1 MSTFGAWIK
10 AARPRTLPLSLS
22 GIFVGLALTVEHG
35 NMAPLAVIGCIVTT
49 ICFQVLSN
57 FANDLGDGMKGTDNA
72 ARIGPMRAVQSGEIS
87 IQQMKI
93 GVVVLGILSMLSAAI
108 VIASAPAIH
117 SGNGLIFYAVLALLC
132 VVAAIT
138 YTVGK
143 KAYGYHGLGDLMVF
157 LFFGIVAVSG
167 TKHLFE
173 EGVALNEL
181 LGALA
186 IGAWSTMVLNLN
198 NMRDIANDAAS
209 GKRTMVVLLG
219 SKNAKR
225 YHYVLAFLGCNAWII
240 LLYRCAIETENY
252 FILMAGLPVLLF
264 ATHIAQVI
272 RIIVPK
278 AFDPELKK
286 VALSTFFA
294 SILYYTLSYL

>member
-1 MSTFGAWIK
+1 MSTIGAWIK

-22 GIFVGLALTVEHG
+22 GIFVGLALSVEHG

-93 GVVVLGILSMLSAAI
+93 GVVVLGILSVLSAAI

-264 ATHIAQVI
+264 AKHIAQVI
-272 RIIVPK
+272 RIIEPK

>member
-1 MSTFGAWIK
+1 MSTIGAWIK

-22 GIFVGLALTVEHG
+22 GIFVGLALSVEHG

-72 ARIGPMRAVQSGEIS
+72 ERIGPMRAVQSGEIS

-93 GVVVLGILSMLSAAI
+93 GVIVLGILSMLSAGF

-181 LGALA
+181 LGAIA

-198 NMRDIANDAAS
+198 NMRDITNDAKS

-225 YHYVLAFLGCNAWII
+225 YHYLLAFLGCSAWII

-264 ATHIAQVI
+264 AKHIAQVI
-272 RIIVPK
+272 RIKEPK

-294 SILYYTLSYL
+294 SILYYALSYL

>member
-93 GVVVLGILSMLSAAI
+93 GVIVLGILSILSAGV

-132 VVAAIT
+132 VFAAIT

-272 RIIVPK
+272 RITEPK

>member
-1 MSTFGAWIK
+1 MSTIGAWTK

-22 GIFVGLALTVEHG
+22 GIFVGLALSVEHG

-72 ARIGPMRAVQSGEIS
+72 ERIGPMRAVQSGEIS

-93 GVVVLGILSMLSAAI
+93 GVIVLGILSMLSAGV

-181 LGALA
+181 LGAIA

-198 NMRDIANDAAS
+198 NMRDVTNDAAS
-209 GKRTMVVLLG
+209 GKRTLVVLLG

-225 YHYVLAFLGCNAWII
+225 YHYVLAFLGCSAWII

-252 FILMAGLPVLLF
+252 FILTAGLPVLLF

-272 RIIVPK
+272 RITKPK

-294 SILYYTLSYL
+294 SILYYALSYL

>member
-1 MSTFGAWIK
+1 MSTFSAWIK

-35 NMAPLAVIGCIVTT
+35 NMAPMAVIGCIVTT
-49 ICFQVLSN
+49 ICFQILSN

-72 ARIGPMRAVQSGEIS
+72 ARIGPTRAVQSGEIS
-87 IQQMKI
+87 IHQMKM
-93 GVVVLGILSMLSAAI
+93 GVIVLGILSVLSAGV
-108 VIASAPAIH
+108 VISSAPAIQ
-117 SGNGLIFYAVLALLC
+117 SGNGIIFYAVLALLC
-132 VVAAIT
+132 VFAAIT

-157 LFFGIVAVSG
+157 LFFGVVAVSG
-167 TKHLFE
+167 TKHLFDE
-173 EGVALNEL
+173 QFALNEL

-198 NMRDIANDAAS
+198 NMRDIENDAAS

-225 YHYVLAFLGCNAWII
+225 YHYLLAFLGCSAWII

-272 RIIVPK
+272 RIIEPK

>member
-1 MSTFGAWIK
+1 MSTIGAWIK

-22 GIFVGLALTVEHG
+22 GIFVGLALSVEHG

-72 ARIGPMRAVQSGEIS
+72 ERIGPMRAVQSGEIS

-93 GVVVLGILSMLSAAI
+93 GVIVLGILSMLSAGV

-117 SGNGLIFYAVLALLC
+117 FGNGLIFYAVLALLC

-181 LGALA
+181 LGAIA

-198 NMRDIANDAAS
+198 NMRDITNDAAS
-209 GKRTMVVLLG
+209 GKRTFVVLLG

-225 YHYVLAFLGCNAWII
+225 YHYVLAFLGCSAWII

-272 RIIVPK
+272 RITEPK

-286 VALSTFFA
+286 VALSTFCA
-294 SILYYTLSYL
+294 SILYYALSYL

>member
-93 GVVVLGILSMLSAAI
+93 GVIVLGILSVLSAAI

-272 RIIVPK
+272 RIIEPK

>member
-22 GIFVGLALTVEHG
+22 GIFVGLALTIEHG

-240 LLYRCAIETENY
+240 LLDRCAIETENY

-272 RIIVPK
+272 RITEPK

>member
-35 NMAPLAVIGCIVTT
+35 NMAPMAVMGCIVTT
-49 ICFQVLSN
+49 ICFQILSN

-72 ARIGPMRAVQSGEIS
+72 ERIGPTRAVQSGEIS
-87 IQQMKI
+87 IQQMKM
-93 GVVVLGILSMLSAAI
+93 GVIALGILSVLSAVV
-108 VIASAPAIH
+108 VIYSAPAIH
-117 SGNGLIFYAVLALLC
+117 SGNGIIFYGVLALLC
-132 VVAAIT
+132 VFAAIT

-157 LFFGIVAVSG
+157 LFFGVVAVSG
-167 TKHLFE
+167 TKHLFDE
-173 EGVALNEL
+173 QFALNEL
-181 LGALA
+181 LGAVA

-198 NMRDIANDAAS
+198 NMRDIDNDAAS

-225 YHYVLAFLGCNAWII
+225 YHYLLAFLGSCAWII
-240 LLYRCAIETENY
+240 LLYLRTIETQNY
-252 FILMAGLPVLLF
+252 LLLIAGIPLVLF
-264 ATHIAQVI
+264 AKHIAQVTTI
-272 RIIVPK
+272 NEAK

-294 SILYYTLSYL
+294 SILFYALSYH

>member
-22 GIFVGLALTVEHG
+22 GIFVGLALSVERG

-72 ARIGPMRAVQSGEIS
+72 ERIGPMRAVQSGEIS

-93 GVVVLGILSMLSAAI
+93 GVIVLGILSMLSAGV

-132 VVAAIT
+132 VFAAIT

-272 RIIVPK
+272 RIIEPK

>member
-1 MSTFGAWIK
+1 MSTLGAWIK

-22 GIFVGLALTVEHG
+22 GIILGLGLTVGHG
-35 NMAPLAVIGCIVTT
+35 NTAPIAVIGCLLTT

-72 ARIGPMRAVQSGEIS
+72 QRIGPARAVQSGEIS
-87 IQQMKI
+87 IRQMKMA
-93 GVVVLGILSMLSAAI
+93 VSVLGILSVLSAGTLI
-108 VIASAPAIH
+108 YVAPAIH
-117 SGNGLIFYAVLALLC
+117 SINGIIFYTVLALLC
-132 VVAAIT
+132 VLAAIT

-157 LFFGIVAVSG
+157 LFFGMVAVSG

-173 EGVALNEL
+173 ETYSINEL
-181 LGALA
+181 LGALS

-225 YHYVLAFLGCNAWII
+225 YHYLLAFLGCSAWII
-240 LLYRCAIETENY
+240 LLYRHANETQNY
-252 FILMAGLPVLLF
+252 LILIAGLPVLLF
-264 ATHIAQVI
+264 AKHIAQVI
-272 RIIVPK
+272 KIKEPK

-294 SILYYTLSYL
+294 SVLYYALSYL

>member
-1 MSTFGAWIK
+1 MSTIGAWIK

-22 GIFVGLALTVEHG
+22 GIFVGLALSVEHG

-72 ARIGPMRAVQSGEIS
+72 ERIGPMRAVQSGEIS

-93 GVVVLGILSMLSAAI
+93 GVIVLGILSMLSAGV
-108 VIASAPAIH
+108 VIASAQAIH

-181 LGALA
+181 LGAVA

-198 NMRDIANDAAS
+198 NMRDITNDAAS
-209 GKRTMVVLLG
+209 GKRTLVVLLG

-225 YHYVLAFLGCNAWII
+225 YHYVLAFLGCGAWII

-272 RIIVPK
+272 RIKEPK

-294 SILYYTLSYL
+294 SILYYALSYL

>member
-1 MSTFGAWIK
+1 MSTIGAWIK

-22 GIFVGLALTVEHG
+22 GIFVGLALSVEHG

-57 FANDLGDGMKGTDNA
+57 FANDLGDGMKGTDNSE
-72 ARIGPMRAVQSGEIS
+72 RIGPMRAVQSGEIS

-93 GVVVLGILSMLSAAI
+93 GVIVLGILSMLSAGV

-117 SGNGLIFYAVLALLC
+117 FGNGLIFYAVLALLC

-181 LGALA
+181 LGAIA

-198 NMRDIANDAAS
+198 NMRDITNDAAS

-225 YHYVLAFLGCNAWII
+225 YHYVLAFLGSSAWII
-240 LLYRCAIETENY
+240 LLYRCAIETENH

-272 RIIVPK
+272 RITEPK

-294 SILYYTLSYL
+294 SILYYALSYL

>member
-22 GIFVGLALTVEHG
+22 GIFVGLALTIEHG

-93 GVVVLGILSMLSAAI
+93 GVIVLGILSVLSAAI

-272 RIIVPK
+272 RITEPK

>member
-93 GVVVLGILSMLSAAI
+93 GVIVLGILSVLSAAI

-264 ATHIAQVI
+264 AKHIAQVI
-272 RIIVPK
+272 RITEPK

>member
-1 MSTFGAWIK
+1 MSIFGAWIK

-22 GIFVGLALTVEHG
+22 GIIMGLALTVEHR
-35 NMAPLAVIGCIVTT
+35 NMAPMAVMGCIVTT

-72 ARIGPMRAVQSGEIS
+72 ARIGPTRAVQSGEIS

-93 GVVVLGILSMLSAAI
+93 GVIVLGILSVLAAGV
-108 VIASAPAIH
+108 VIYSAPAIQ
-117 SGNGLIFYAVLALLC
+117 SSNGIIFYAVLALLC
-132 VVAAIT
+132 VFAAIT

-157 LFFGIVAVSG
+157 LFFGVVAVSG
-167 TKHLFE
+167 TKHLFDE
-173 EGVALNEL
+173 QFTLNEL
-181 LGALA
+181 LGAIA

-198 NMRDIANDAAS
+198 NMRDIENDAAS

-225 YHYVLAFLGCNAWII
+225 YHYGLAFLGSCAWII
-240 LLYRCAIETENY
+240 LLYLGTIETQNY
-252 FILMAGLPVLLF
+252 LLF
-264 ATHIAQVI
+264 IAGIPLILFAKHIAKVTTI
-272 RIIVPK
+272 NEAK

-294 SILYYTLSYL
+294 SILYYALSYL

>member
-1 MSTFGAWIK
+1 MSTIGAWIK

-22 GIFVGLALTVEHG
+22 GIFVGLALSVEHG

-72 ARIGPMRAVQSGEIS
+72 ERIGPMRAVQSGEIS

-93 GVVVLGILSMLSAAI
+93 GVIVLGILSMLSAGF

-181 LGALA
+181 LGAIA

-198 NMRDIANDAAS
+198 NMRDITNDAAS
-209 GKRTMVVLLG
+209 GKRTLVVLLG

-225 YHYVLAFLGCNAWII
+225 YHYVLAFLGCGAWII

-272 RIIVPK
+272 RITEPK

-286 VALSTFFA
+286 VALSTFCA
-294 SILYYTLSYL
+294 SILYYALSYL

>member
-1 MSTFGAWIK
+1 MSTIGAWIK

-22 GIFVGLALTVEHG
+22 GIFVGLALSVEHG

-72 ARIGPMRAVQSGEIS
+72 ERIGPMRAVQSGEIS

-93 GVVVLGILSMLSAAI
+93 GVIVLGILSMLSAGV

-181 LGALA
+181 LGAIA

-198 NMRDIANDAAS
+198 NMRDITNDAAS
-209 GKRTMVVLLG
+209 GKRTFVVLLG

-225 YHYVLAFLGCNAWII
+225 YHYVLAFLGSCAWII
-240 LLYRCAIETENY
+240 LLYLRTIETQNY
-252 FILMAGLPVLLF
+252 LLF
-264 ATHIAQVI
+264 IAGIPLILFAKHITKVTTINEA
-272 RIIVPK
+272 K

-294 SILYYTLSYL
+294 SILYYALGYL

>member
-1 MSTFGAWIK
+1 MSTLGAWIK
-10 AARPRTLPLSLS
+10 AARPRTRPLSLS
-22 GIFVGLALTVEHG
+22 GIFVGVGLTFEYG
-35 NMAPLAVIGCIVTT
+35 NSAPMAVIGCIVTT

-87 IQQMKI
+87 IRQMKMA
-93 GVVVLGILSMLSAAI
+93 VSVLGILSVLSAGTLIYA
-108 VIASAPAIH
+108 APAIH
-117 SGNGLIFYAVLALLC
+117 SVNGIICYTVLALLC
-132 VVAAIT
+132 VLAAIT

-157 LFFGIVAVSG
+157 LFFGMVAVSG

-173 EGVALNEL
+173 ETYSINEL
-181 LGALA
+181 LGAFS

-198 NMRDIANDAAS
+198 NMRDIENDAAS

-225 YHYVLAFLGCNAWII
+225 YHYLLAVLGCSAWII
-240 LLYRCAIETENY
+240 LLYRHANETQNY
-252 FILMAGLPVLLF
+252 LILVAGLPVILF
-264 ATHIAQVI
+264 AKHIAQVI
-272 RIIVPK
+272 KIKEPK

-294 SILYYTLSYL
+294 SILYYALSYL

>member
-272 RIIVPK
+272 RIIEPK

>member
-1 MSTFGAWIK
+1 MSTFSAWIK

-35 NMAPLAVIGCIVTT
+35 NMAPMAVIGCIVTT
-49 ICFQVLSN
+49 ICFQILSN

-72 ARIGPMRAVQSGEIS
+72 ARIGPTRAVQSGEIS
-87 IQQMKI
+87 IHQMKI
-93 GVVVLGILSMLSAAI
+93 GVIVLGILSVLAAGV
-108 VIASAPAIH
+108 VISSAPAIQ
-117 SGNGLIFYAVLALLC
+117 SGNGIIFYAVLALLC
-132 VVAAIT
+132 VFAAIT

-157 LFFGIVAVSG
+157 LFVGVVAVSG
-167 TKHLFE
+167 TKHLFDE
-173 EGVALNEL
+173 QFALNEL

-198 NMRDIANDAAS
+198 NMRDIENDAAS

-225 YHYVLAFLGCNAWII
+225 YHYVLAFLGSSAWII
-240 LLYRCAIETENY
+240 LLYRHANETQN
-252 FILMAGLPVLLF
+252 FLILVAGLPVLLF
-264 ATHIAQVI
+264 AKHIAQVI
-272 RIIVPK
+272 KINEAK

-294 SILYYTLSYL
+294 SILFYALSYL

>member
-1 MSTFGAWIK
+1 MSTLGAWIK

-22 GIFVGLALTVEHG
+22 GIIVGLGLTVEHG
-35 NMAPLAVIGCIVTT
+35 NTAPIAVIGCLLTT
-49 ICFQVLSN
+49 IFFQVLSN

-72 ARIGPMRAVQSGEIS
+72 QRIGPTRAVQSGEIS

-93 GVVVLGILSMLSAAI
+93 AVIVLGILSVLSAATLI
-108 VIASAPAIH
+108 YAAPAIN
-117 SGNGLIFYAVLALLC
+117 SSTGIIFYTILAMLC

-173 EGVALNEL
+173 ETFSINEL
-181 LGALA
+181 FGALA

-209 GKRTMVVLLG
+209 GKRTLVVLLG

-225 YHYVLAFLGCNAWII
+225 YHYLLAFLGCSAWII
-240 LLYRCAIETENY
+240 LLYQQAIATENY
-252 FILMAGLPVLLF
+252 LILMAGLPVLLF
-264 ATHIAQVI
+264 AKHLTKVIAI
-272 RIIVPK
+272 KEPK

-294 SILYYTLSYL
+294 SILYYALSYL

>member
-1 MSTFGAWIK
+1 MSTFSAWIK

-22 GIFVGLALTVEHG
+22 GIFVGLALTVEYG
-35 NMAPLAVIGCIVTT
+35 NMAPMAVIGCIVTT
-49 ICFQVLSN
+49 ICFQILSN

-93 GVVVLGILSMLSAAI
+93 GVIVLGILSVLAAGV
-108 VIASAPAIH
+108 VIYSAPAIQ
-117 SGNGLIFYAVLALLC
+117 SGNGIIFYAVLALLC
-132 VVAAIT
+132 VLAAIT

-143 KAYGYHGLGDLMVF
+143 NAYGYHGLGDLMVF
-157 LFFGIVAVSG
+157 LFFGVVAVSG
-167 TKHLFE
+167 TKHLFDE
-173 EGVALNEL
+173 QFALNEL
-181 LGALA
+181 LGAIA

-198 NMRDIANDAAS
+198 NMRDIENDAAS

-225 YHYVLAFLGCNAWII
+225 YHYVLAFLGSCAWII
-240 LLYRCAIETENY
+240 LLYLRTIETQNY
-252 FILMAGLPVLLF
+252 LLF
-264 ATHIAQVI
+264 IAGIPLILFAKHITKVTTINEA
-272 RIIVPK
+272 K

-294 SILYYTLSYL
+294 SILYYALSYL

>member
-1 MSTFGAWIK
+1 
-10 AARPRTLPLSLS
+10 
-22 GIFVGLALTVEHG
+22 
-35 NMAPLAVIGCIVTT
+35 
-49 ICFQVLSN
+49 
-57 FANDLGDGMKGTDNA
+57 MKGTDNA
-72 ARIGPMRAVQSGEIS
+72 QRIGPARAVQSGEIS
-87 IQQMKI
+87 IQQMKMA
-93 GVVVLGILSMLSAAI
+93 VSVLGILSVLSAGTLIYA
-108 VIASAPAIH
+108 APAIH
-117 SGNGLIFYAVLALLC
+117 SVNGIIFYIVLALLC
-132 VVAAIT
+132 VLAAIT

-157 LFFGIVAVSG
+157 LFFGMVAVSG

-173 EGVALNEL
+173 ETYSINEL
-181 LGALA
+181 LGALS

-225 YHYVLAFLGCNAWII
+225 YHYLLAFLGCSAWII
-240 LLYRCAIETENY
+240 LLYRHANETQNY
-252 FILMAGLPVLLF
+252 LILVAGLPVLLF
-264 ATHIAQVI
+264 AKHIAQVI
-272 RIIVPK
+272 KIKEPK

-294 SILYYTLSYL
+294 SILYYALSYL

>member
-1 MSTFGAWIK
+1 MSTFSAWIK

-35 NMAPLAVIGCIVTT
+35 NMAPMAVIGCIVTT
-49 ICFQVLSN
+49 ICFQILSN

-87 IQQMKI
+87 IPQMKMAVSI
-93 GVVVLGILSMLSAAI
+93 LGILSVLAAGV
-108 VIASAPAIH
+108 VISSAPAIQ
-117 SGNGLIFYAVLALLC
+117 SVNGIIFYAVLALLC
-132 VVAAIT
+132 VFAAIT

-157 LFFGIVAVSG
+157 LFFGVVAVSG
-167 TKHLFE
+167 TKHLFDE
-173 EGVALNEL
+173 QFALNEL

-198 NMRDIANDAAS
+198 NMRDIENDAAS

-225 YHYVLAFLGCNAWII
+225 YHYVLAFLGSCAWII
-240 LLYRCAIETENY
+240 LLYRHANETQN
-252 FILMAGLPVLLF
+252 FLILVAGLPVLLF
-264 ATHIAQVI
+264 AKHIAQVI
-272 RIIVPK
+272 KINEAK

-294 SILYYTLSYL
+294 SILYYALSYL

>member
-1 MSTFGAWIK
+1 MSTLGAWIK

-22 GIFVGLALTVEHG
+22 GIIVGLGLTVEHG
-35 NMAPLAVIGCIVTT
+35 NMAPIAVIGCLLTT

-72 ARIGPMRAVQSGEIS
+72 QRIGPARAVQSGEIS
-87 IQQMKI
+87 IPQMKMAVSI
-93 GVVVLGILSMLSAAI
+93 LGILSVLAAGV
-108 VIASAPAIH
+108 VIYSAPAIQ
-117 SGNGLIFYAVLALLC
+117 SGNGIIFYAVLALLC
-132 VVAAIT
+132 VFAAIT

-157 LFFGIVAVSG
+157 LFFGVVAVSG
-167 TKHLFE
+167 TKHLFDE
-173 EGVALNEL
+173 QFALNEL
-181 LGALA
+181 LGAIA

-198 NMRDIANDAAS
+198 NMRDIENDAAS

-225 YHYVLAFLGCNAWII
+225 YHYVLAFLGCGAWII

-272 RIIVPK
+272 RITEPK

-286 VALSTFFA
+286 VALSTFCA
-294 SILYYTLSYL
+294 SILYYALSYL